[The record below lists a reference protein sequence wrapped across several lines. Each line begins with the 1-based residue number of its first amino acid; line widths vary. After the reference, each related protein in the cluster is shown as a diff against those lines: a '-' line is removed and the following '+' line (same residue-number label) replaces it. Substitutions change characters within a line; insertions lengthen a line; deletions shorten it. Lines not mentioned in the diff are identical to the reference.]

1 MTSHLGGDLVQH
13 LPKPT
18 RISGTQAALRPG
30 SERHPGEPV
39 IGLAAGQWVGNRDPL
54 GQHRWP
60 LVQVRLAVRET

>member
-13 LPKPT
+13 PPKPT

-30 SERHPGEPV
+30 SESHPGEAV
-39 IGLAAGQWVGNRDPL
+39 IGLAAGQRVGNQDPL
-54 GQHRWP
+54 WQHHWP